1 MGDCI
6 FQSWPHLKLGL
17 TWAQQHWKPFNC
29 SASRWKEH
37 RVSKRDINGLL
48 DKESYLHQKQEGS
61 TEKHSYVWQMAGWP
75 WQESSLSEE
84 GIVTKKIDI
93 RMAHW
98 LPAER
103 KPAEE
108 HNPHCPFDKP
118 SLWSCS
124 DLKITTVN
132 SWGGGNYVG
141 IYWSGSMIKRQ
152 VQSGE

>member
-17 TWAQQHWKPFNC
+17 TWARQHWKPFNC

-61 TEKHSYVWQMAGWP
+61 TETHSYVWQMAGWP
-75 WQESSLSEE
+75 WQESSPSEE
-84 GIVTKKIDI
+84 GIVTEKIDI

-98 LPAER
+98 LPAEG

-108 HNPHCPFDKP
+108 HNSHCPFDKP

-152 VQSGE
+152 DQSGE

>member
-6 FQSWPHLKLGL
+6 FQSWPHLKSGL
-17 TWAQQHWKPFNC
+17 TCARQGWKPFNC

-37 RVSKRDINGLL
+37 RVSKRDISGLL
-48 DKESYLHQKQEGS
+48 DRESYQKQEGS
-61 TEKHSYVWQMAGWP
+61 TETHSYGWQMADWP

-84 GIVTKKIDI
+84 GIVTEKIGI

-98 LPAER
+98 LPG

-124 DLKITTVN
+124 DLKIATV
-132 SWGGGNYVG
+132 SSSGGGNYVG
-141 IYWSGSMIKRQ
+141 IYSSGSMNMRQ
-152 VQSGE
+152 DQSGE